1 MASRKTR
8 AQIAQQTVEILE
20 RGWYTLPNGT
30 TVSLGDSVRD
40 AVQRSCHYAPGNFA
54 DVFARRDQ
62 LLAESQNPGP
72 TRFDVVNAT
81 TLAAARKL
89 VESRPP
95 GDVVCLNFASA
106 KSTTP
111 VAALIRPLWLFRFAR
126 GRQRLPWRGYQ
137 VETATNRDANAT
149 TSRSNWAR
157 ASSGLA
163 QSKSWTCQYSTRSTQ
178 AGNCSASIRRCSAS
192 FKAMIKFARPRSCS
206 VTCTGNRMLPC
217 GESRVLQ
224 PPNGMPGNR
233 PDVACLAYNQ
243 TAGVCSPRQLVPVG
257 NRVELVLGKP
267 AAIVVAATE
276 KEDGVHLASV
286 TNPPRLAGPRLLA
299 WAAFTA

>member
-40 AVQRSCHYAPGNFA
+40 AVQRSRHYAPGDFA

-106 KSTTP
+106 KNPGGGFLNGSQ
-111 VAALIRPLWLFRFAR
+111 AQEESL
-126 GRQRLPWRGYQ
+126 
-137 VETATNRDANAT
+137 
-149 TSRSNWAR
+149 AR
-157 ASSGLA
+157 ASGLYPCISPMTGYYDTNRS
-163 QSKSWTCQYSTRSTQ
+163 QPSCLYTDNMIYSP
-178 AGNCSASIRRCSAS
+178 A
-192 FKAMIKFARPRSCS
+192 
-206 VTCTGNRMLPC
+206 
-217 GESRVLQ
+217 
-224 PPNGMPGNR
+224 
-233 PDVACLAYNQ
+233 
-243 TAGVCSPRQLVPVG
+243 VPVI
-257 NRVELVLGKP
+257 R
-267 AAIVVAATE
+267 
-276 KEDGVHLASV
+276 DDDDQ
-286 TNPPRLAGPRLLA
+286 LLA
-299 WAAFTA
+299 VPYRCR